1 MGLWE
6 KNHLTLVQEF
16 SRIPVAIQ
24 LLVALANKP
33 LCFRSSTNTPSP
45 SPWQEGKRKI
55 LCEAPSVRETFS
67 FFVLFGVCEESQKEK
82 KERHDTLEL
91 FVGVLENPLILAGR
105 GFVMSNLKGLANLTC
120 LMRCHFQGFTHFKDP
135 HHLPGKDSSLPLEVK
150 GAINSKARARTVDPD
165 SPGVPKGC
173 RLPLS
178 WSEMRRRFAS
188 TCSFTN
194 LNKWLLTSKY
204 KIQIINIYIYKC
216 IQLYLRY
223 YIRCIHTF
231 VWGASIGTVYTRL
244 YTPPIGAGKVCFF
257 PRFIKDH
264 YPAVRFDWG
273 CCHWTMWPF
282 MPFTALGR
290 TDTGWVALSVR
301 LHHIYLYNI
310 YTHKYSYFIYIYTHM
325 NTCE

>member
-1 MGLWE
+1 M
-6 KNHLTLVQEF
+6 
-16 SRIPVAIQ
+16 
-24 LLVALANKP
+24 
-33 LCFRSSTNTPSP
+33 
-45 SPWQEGKRKI
+45 
-55 LCEAPSVRETFS
+55 
-67 FFVLFGVCEESQKEK
+67 
-82 KERHDTLEL
+82 
-91 FVGVLENPLILAGR
+91 
-105 GFVMSNLKGLANLTC
+105 
-120 LMRCHFQGFTHFKDP
+120 
-135 HHLPGKDSSLPLEVK
+135 
-150 GAINSKARARTVDPD
+150 
-165 SPGVPKGC
+165 
-173 RLPLS
+173 
-178 WSEMRRRFAS
+178 AS
-188 TCSFTN
+188 YF
-194 LNKWLLTSKY
+194 
-204 KIQIINIYIYKC
+204 KIQNTDYKYIYIYKC

-310 YTHKYSYFIYIYTHM
+310 YTHKYSYFIYIYIYIYAHEYVWVTRYIQYWRL
-325 NTCE
+325 NTIYIVYMLLLHYIVVT